1 MCDAALQGVGLAWM
15 SECAVAEGVTADRLI
30 TVLDDWSGRTA
41 GLCLYYP
48 GTGTCRR
55 TCARSS
61 TSSTNSRQQITILLM
76 KALHGENLQDDEL
89 WRVSA
94 TFARSPV

>member
-48 GTGTCRR
+48 GYWHVPADLRAFIDVIHELSPADHHSPDEG
-55 TCARSS
+55 SS
-61 TSSTNSRQQITILLM
+61 
-76 KALHGENLQDDEL
+76 
-89 WRVSA
+89 W
-94 TFARSPV
+94 